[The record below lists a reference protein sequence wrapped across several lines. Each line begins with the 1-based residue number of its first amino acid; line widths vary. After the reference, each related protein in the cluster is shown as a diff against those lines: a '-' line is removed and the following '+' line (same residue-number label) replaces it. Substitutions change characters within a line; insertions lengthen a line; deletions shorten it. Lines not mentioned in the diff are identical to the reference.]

1 MRLREHKY
9 EWDILLVKCTKCGEY
24 RRIDDFYKKASY
36 QFWIRSQCKEC
47 ERAYKEENRERYS
60 LYFKE
65 YHQANK
71 QRHMEMSR
79 IYRENNR
86 DKIREKWRQYN
97 RDNKEKIAEYRRRF
111 RAENKNLVSEREKR
125 YKDNY
130 TEELWFNRRT
140 FHEKTRKYAI
150 KYNLRPDKCPIC
162 WNADKIQMH
171 HPSYDVYEDWS
182 YVVFCCP
189 TCHAGIHAWLI
200 ECPKPINLLTLK

>member
-1 MRLREHKY
+1 MRTREHKY

-24 RRIDDFYKKASY
+24 KWIDEFYKKSSY

-47 ERAYKEENRERYS
+47 ERAYKDKNSEKYS

-65 YHQANK
+65 YHQANRQK
-71 QRHMEMSR
+71 RIEMAR

-86 DKIREKWRQYN
+86 DKIREKWRQYS

-111 RAENKNLVSEREKR
+111 RAENKDLVSEREKM

-140 FHEKTRKYAI
+140 FHEKTRRYAI

-162 WNADKIQMH
+162 WNTDKIQMH
-171 HPSYDVYEDWS
+171 HPSYNVYEDWS